1 MGDKK
6 NIDRLFQEKLKDFE
20 VTPSA
25 SVWEN
30 ISEELHSSQ
39 KQRKGIPLW
48 QKIVGVAASIALLIA
63 IGNSFLNTN
72 SDDSDNPENNVV
84 NTDSNTTIQNN
95 SNPDKTKVIEDTSNP
110 INVVDNDSKE
120 KSISDSDIKIK
131 SNTTN
136 SNTTLKKYHNSP
148 SSVVS
153 NNKSN
158 LIKKGV
164 SSKDFNNLLKDNNVN
179 DVAENLTKSNS
190 FQNKTESKEN
200 PKNAIDKKYIDSTI
214 NELPKSVEN
223 TTLANS
229 NKEATEEVVSSK
241 IKEEEKLLSLTEEV
255 AANVDDDEDEKDKE
269 KIDRWSVSPSFA
281 PVYFNTLGS
290 GSSIHS
296 QFNNNSKTGD
306 VNVSYGVSTSY
317 AINNRLSVRAGIN
330 KVTLGYSTND
340 VVVYNNIQ
348 TVPDNPL
355 LRNIAFNEQSQ
366 DVSFISVSEFNFA
379 QVPGVIS
386 DRINASIDQKLGFL
400 EIPLE
405 LQYRIS
411 NKKLGVN
418 LIGGVSALFL
428 SDNEIYSVQDG
439 KSTLLGKATNVN
451 STSYSANFGLG
462 LDYKVSQKI
471 NLNLEPVFKYQIN
484 TFNNTSGNFKPFFIG
499 IYTGLKFKF

>member
-1 MGDKK
+1 MSDKK

-20 VTPSA
+20 VTPKA

-30 ISEELHSSQ
+30 ISLELHSSQ

-63 IGNSFLNTN
+63 IGNSFLDTN
-72 SDDSDNPENNVV
+72 SDSDIPENNVV

-95 SNPDKTKVIEDTSNP
+95 STPDKTKVIEDTSNP
-110 INVVDNDSKE
+110 INVVDTDSKE
-120 KSISDSDIKIK
+120 KSVSDSDINLN
-131 SNTTN
+131 SNTKN

-164 SSKDFNNLLKDNNVN
+164 SSKDFNDLLKDNNVN

-200 PKNAIDKKYIDSTI
+200 PKNSIDKKYIDSTI
-214 NELPKSVEN
+214 NELPKSAEN
-223 TTLANS
+223 TDLANS
-229 NKEATEEVVSSK
+229 NKEVTEEVVSSK
-241 IKEEEKLLSLTEEV
+241 IKEEEKPLSLTEEV
-255 AANVDDDEDEKDKE
+255 AANVEDDEDEKDKE

-386 DRINASIDQKLGFL
+386 DRIDASIDQKLGFL

-418 LIGGVSALFL
+418 FIGGVSALFL
-428 SDNEIYSVQDG
+428 SDNEIYSVQNG
-439 KSTLLGKATNVN
+439 ESTLLGKATNVN
-451 STSYSANFGLG
+451 GTSYSANFGLG

>member
-1 MGDKK
+1 MSDKK

-20 VTPSA
+20 ATPSS

-48 QKIVGVAASIALLIA
+48 QKIVGVAASIALLIT

-72 SDDSDNPENNVV
+72 SDSNIPENNVV
-84 NTDSNTTIQNN
+84 NTNSNTTIQND

-110 INVVDNDSKE
+110 VNVVDNDSKE
-120 KSISDSDIKIK
+120 KSVSDSDIKLK
-131 SNTTN
+131 SNTEN
-136 SNTTLKKYHNSP
+136 SKTTLKKYHNSP

-164 SSKDFNNLLKDNNVN
+164 SSKDFTDLLKDNNVN

-200 PKNAIDKKYIDSTI
+200 PKNAIDKKHIDSTI

-223 TTLANS
+223 TDLANS

-255 AANVDDDEDEKDKE
+255 AANVEDDEDEKDKE

-355 LRNIAFNEQSQ
+355 LRNIAFNEQAQ

>member
-1 MGDKK
+1 MSDKK
-6 NIDRLFQEKLKDFE
+6 NIDRLFQEKLKNFE
-20 VTPSA
+20 VTPKA

-30 ISEELHSSQ
+30 ISSELHSSQ

-48 QKIVGVAASIALLIA
+48 QKIIGVAASIMLLIA
-63 IGNSFLNTN
+63 IGNFFLNTN
-72 SDDSDNPENNVV
+72 SDSDIPENNVI

-110 INVVDNDSKE
+110 INVVDTDSKE
-120 KSISDSDIKIK
+120 KSVSDSDINLN
-131 SNTTN
+131 SNTNN
-136 SNTTLKKYHNSP
+136 SNTTLNKYQNPTSN
-148 SSVVS
+148 VVS

-158 LIKKGV
+158 PIKKDVGSKDLNDLIKDNKV
-164 SSKDFNNLLKDNNVN
+164 S
-179 DVAENLTKSNS
+179 DVAENSTKSNS
-190 FQNKTESKEN
+190 FQNKMESKEN
-200 PKNAIDKKYIDSTI
+200 PKNTIGKKHINSTI
-214 NELPKSVEN
+214 NELDKSVES
-223 TTLANS
+223 TDFANS

-255 AANVDDDEDEKDKE
+255 AANVEDEEDEKDKE
-269 KIDRWSVSPSFA
+269 KMDRWSVSSSIA
-281 PVYFNTLGS
+281 PVYFNTLGA

-340 VVVYNNIQ
+340 IVVYNNIQ

-386 DRINASIDQKLGFL
+386 DRIDASIDQKLGFL

-405 LQYRIS
+405 LQYNIS
-411 NKKLGVN
+411 NKKLGINV
-418 LIGGVSALFL
+418 IGGVSALFL
-428 SDNEIYSVQDG
+428 SDNKIYSVQDG
-439 KSTLLGKATNVN
+439 KSILLGKATNVN
-451 STSYSANFGLG
+451 GTSYSANFGLG

-499 IYTGLKFKF
+499 VYTGLKFKF

>member
-1 MGDKK
+1 MSDKK

-20 VTPSA
+20 ATPNA

-48 QKIVGVAASIALLIA
+48 QKIVGVAASIVLLIA

-72 SDDSDNPENNVV
+72 SNSDIPENNVV

-95 SNPDKTKVIEDTSNP
+95 SNTDKTTVVEDTSNP

-120 KSISDSDIKIK
+120 KSVSDSDIKL
-131 SNTTN
+131 NTEN

-164 SSKDFNNLLKDNNVN
+164 SSKDFNNLLKDNSVN
-179 DVAENLTKSNS
+179 DVTENLTKSNS

-200 PKNAIDKKYIDSTI
+200 PKNTIDKKHIDSTI
-214 NELPKSVEN
+214 NELSKSAEN
-223 TTLANS
+223 TDLANS
-229 NKEATEEVVSSK
+229 NKEVTEEVVNIK
-241 IKEEEKLLSLTEEV
+241 IDEEEKLLSLTEEL
-255 AANVDDDEDEKDKE
+255 AANIEDNEDEENKE
-269 KIDRWSVSPSFA
+269 KIDRWSISPSFA
-281 PVYFNTLGS
+281 PVYFNTLGA

-340 VVVYNNIQ
+340 IVVYNNIQ

-405 LQYRIS
+405 LQYNIS
-411 NKKLGVN
+411 NKKLGINV
-418 LIGGVSALFL
+418 IGGFSALFL

-451 STSYSANFGLG
+451 NTSYSANFGLG
-462 LDYKVSQKI
+462 LDYKISQKI